1 MNRDQILTLF
11 ERVIEVIGSKTPD
24 NWPDGI
30 TYEISYDEKNLNK
43 IQFPLKRCIITL
55 WERSGGNS
63 NKSISIQFSVGSN
76 YINVNYEA
84 PNILMRWRCPVWRK
98 WKKIKSNIM
107 SLHKE
112 SKAISLKKELDEQM
126 AVFNNLY
133 YTQFPDDIDD
143 IFFDDTE
150 D

>member
-1 MNRDQILTLF
+1 MNKDQILTLF
-11 ERVIEVIGSKTPD
+11 ERVIEIIGSKTPD

-30 TYEISYDEKNLNK
+30 AYEISYDEKNLNK
-43 IQFPLKRCIITL
+43 IQFPLIRCIITL

-63 NKSISIQFSVGSN
+63 SKSISIQFSVGSN
-76 YINVNYEA
+76 YINGNYEA
-84 PNILMRWRCPVWRK
+84 PNFLLRWRCPVWRK
-98 WKKIKSNIM
+98 WKKIKSKVM

-112 SKAISLKKELDEQM
+112 SKAITLKKELDEQM
-126 AVFNNLY
+126 AVFNSLY

-143 IFFDDTE
+143 IFFDDE